1 MVTNLNTL
9 ILLVLIVNI
18 LTDLNNIT
26 LTYTVNNMLRVQ
38 AESETAEIRLN
49 DIAEN
54 TILILITYTH
64 REFRQVVT
72 TCHIQR
78 MVGYDGILIANCIN
92 PICTCIRTILV
103 CIQQICINILRPII
117 SRATIIVRYLV
128 LNSHILL
135 CSQQL
140 RLLIHI
146 LPTHVS
152 IIRNLNLAHLTLF
165 GSYKDYTIGCG
176 RTVDGTRCGIL
187 QYVDTL
193 DVGRVQSID
202 VTTRN
207 SINYI
212 KRSGRAVGTGTTD
225 RNLKAITRLTGSR
238 LNVYTRSLALQGAQH
253 LSGIHLLNIITLH
266 LDGRTGNEL
275 LLLNTI
281 TYDNNFF
288 ESLVVCLHCDVKIR
302 LITYNDFLLLIT
314 DISNNNSST
323 RLHVQD
329 EVTIQVGNC
338 TISGI
343 TFLYYTCT
351 DDRTFCVTYITGNLL
366 RLLY

>member
-1 MVTNLNTL
+1 
-9 ILLVLIVNI
+9 
-18 LTDLNNIT
+18 
-26 LTYTVNNMLRVQ
+26 MLRVQ
-38 AESETAEIRLN
+38 AERETTEIRLN
-49 DIAEN
+49 DIAEY

-72 TCHIQR
+72 ASHIQR
-78 MVGYDGILIANCIN
+78 MVGYNGILIANSIY
-92 PICTCIRTILV
+92 PICTSIRTILI

-117 SRATIIVRYLV
+117 SRATIIVSYLV
-128 LNSHILL
+128 LNCHILL
-135 CSQQL
+135 CCQQL

-146 LPTHVS
+146 LPTHIG
-152 IIRNLNLAHLTLF
+152 IISYLYFTHFTLL
-165 GSYKDYTIGCG
+165 GCYKDYTISSS
-176 RTVDGTRCGIL
+176 RTVDGTGCGIL

-193 DVGRVQSID
+193 DVGRVQCID

-207 SINYI
+207 SINHI

-225 RNLKAITRLTGSR
+225 RNLKAITRLTRSR
-238 LNVYTRSLALQGAQH
+238 LNVNTRSLALQSAQH

-266 LDGRTGNEL
+266 LDGSTGNEL

-281 TYDNNFF
+281 TYDNDFF

-302 LITYNDFLLLIT
+302 LITYNDFLLLVT

-323 RLHVQD
+323 RLYVQG
-329 EVTIQVGNC
+329 EVTIQVGNS

-366 RLLY
+366 RLLN

>member
-1 MVTNLNTL
+1 MTCCNGILVADSLYPVGSFVRTIHIRVVEVFAHNALPIVATFTTVETHL
-9 ILLVLIVNI
+9 IHYLHILLGIQHLWHAIYVSP
-18 LTDLNNIT
+18 
-26 LTYTVNNMLRVQ
+26 TY
-38 AESETAEIRLN
+38 
-49 DIAEN
+49 
-54 TILILITYTH
+54 
-64 REFRQVVT
+64 
-72 TCHIQR
+72 
-78 MVGYDGILIANCIN
+78 VG
-92 PICTCIRTILV
+92 
-103 CIQQICINILRPII
+103 
-117 SRATIIVRYLV
+117 IVRYLD
-128 LNSHILL
+128 
-135 CSQQL
+135 
-140 RLLIHI
+140 
-146 LPTHVS
+146 
-152 IIRNLNLAHLTLF
+152 LTLF
-165 GSYKDYTIGCG
+165 TLLGSYKDNTIGCS
-176 RTVDGTRCGIL
+176 RTVNGTGCGIL
-187 QYVDTL
+187 QNVDTL
-193 DVGRVQSID
+193 DVGRVQVVDI
-202 VTTRN
+202 TCYT
-207 SINYI
+207 INNI
-212 KRSGRAVGTGTTD
+212 KRSCVAVGTGTTD

-253 LSGIHLLNIITLH
+253 LSSIHLLNIITLH

-302 LITYNDFLLLIT
+302 LITYNDFLLLVT

-329 EVTIQVGNC
+329 EVTIQVCNC

>member
-1 MVTNLNTL
+1 MTCCNGILVADSLYPVGSFVRTIHIRVVEVFTHNALPIPATFATVETHL
-9 ILLVLIVNI
+9 IHYLHILLSCQHLWHAIYVSP
-18 LTDLNNIT
+18 
-26 LTYTVNNMLRVQ
+26 TY
-38 AESETAEIRLN
+38 
-49 DIAEN
+49 
-54 TILILITYTH
+54 
-64 REFRQVVT
+64 
-72 TCHIQR
+72 
-78 MVGYDGILIANCIN
+78 VG
-92 PICTCIRTILV
+92 
-103 CIQQICINILRPII
+103 
-117 SRATIIVRYLV
+117 IVRYLD
-128 LNSHILL
+128 
-135 CSQQL
+135 
-140 RLLIHI
+140 
-146 LPTHVS
+146 
-152 IIRNLNLAHLTLF
+152 LTLLTLL
-165 GSYKDYTIGCG
+165 GSYKDNTIGSS
-176 RTVDGTRCGIL
+176 RTVNGTGCGIL
-187 QYVDTL
+187 QNVDTL
-193 DVGRVQSID
+193 DVGRVQVVDI
-202 VTTRN
+202 TCYT
-207 SINYI
+207 INNI
-212 KRSGRAVGTGTTD
+212 KRSSVAVGTGTTD

-288 ESLVVCLHCDVKIR
+288 ESLVVSLHCDVKIR
-302 LITYNDFLLLIT
+302 LITYNDFLLLVT

>member
-1 MVTNLNTL
+1 MTCCNGILVADSLYPVGSFVRTIHIRVVEVLAHNALPIVATFTTVETHL
-9 ILLVLIVNI
+9 IHYLHILLGIQHLWHAIYVSP
-18 LTDLNNIT
+18 
-26 LTYTVNNMLRVQ
+26 TY
-38 AESETAEIRLN
+38 
-49 DIAEN
+49 
-54 TILILITYTH
+54 
-64 REFRQVVT
+64 
-72 TCHIQR
+72 
-78 MVGYDGILIANCIN
+78 VG
-92 PICTCIRTILV
+92 
-103 CIQQICINILRPII
+103 
-117 SRATIIVRYLV
+117 IVRYLD
-128 LNSHILL
+128 
-135 CSQQL
+135 
-140 RLLIHI
+140 
-146 LPTHVS
+146 
-152 IIRNLNLAHLTLF
+152 LTLF
-165 GSYKDYTIGCG
+165 TLLGSYKDNTIGSS
-176 RTVDGTRCGIL
+176 RTVDGTGCGIL

-193 DVGRVQSID
+193 DVGRVQVVDI
-202 VTTRN
+202 TCYT
-207 SINYI
+207 INNI
-212 KRSGRAVGTGTTD
+212 KRSCVAVGTGTTD

-302 LITYNDFLLLIT
+302 LITYNDFLLLVT

-323 RLHVQD
+323 RLHVQY
-329 EVTIQVGNC
+329 EVTIQVGNS